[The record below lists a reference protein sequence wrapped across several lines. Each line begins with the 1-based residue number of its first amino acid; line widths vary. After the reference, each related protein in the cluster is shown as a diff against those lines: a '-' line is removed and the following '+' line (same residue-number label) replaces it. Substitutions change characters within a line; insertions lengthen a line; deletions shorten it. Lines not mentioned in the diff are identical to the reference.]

1 MDIFEKDIGKIHIGD
16 NVLMYVSAYPKES
29 FTATISYI
37 GQVVDETTHTVKARC
52 VFQNPEVRLLPSMHA
67 SIKVLSN
74 PDDLVVVV
82 PLTALFT
89 EGESDWLYVN
99 IGDYHYQKRPV
110 KTGLRL
116 KGHTVILE
124 GLHHGEHFVAEGALL
139 LRAEEDAVQQ
149 KDKLSP

>member
-1 MDIFEKDIGKIHIGD
+1 
-16 NVLMYVSAYPKES
+16 MY
-29 FTATISYI
+29 
-37 GQVVDETTHTVKARC
+37 
-52 VFQNPEVRLLPSMHA
+52 A

-124 GLHHGEHFVAEGALL
+124 GLHPGEHLVTEGALL